1 MRDLTPLRRVS
12 LLCAFDLFDEVFLL
26 GSLAAPLDGFFGE
39 DALPASELVV
49 VRPT

>member
-1 MRDLTPLRRVS
+1 
-12 LLCAFDLFDEVFLL
+12 LCAFDLFDEVLLL
-26 GSLAAPLDGFFGE
+26 GGFAAPLDGFFGE